1 MSEKISNKEVGAH
14 EIQTS
19 PEVHEKIEIKN
30 EIKNES
36 ERASTRQ
43 EHVENLSNKVEQAGA
58 ESSDDIRDR
67 FNSEE
72 DKSIKHVFTD
82 RHSKKGSR
90 DTYMYQ
96 IRAHLQ
102 GPSQTFSYLINN
114 KSVDK
119 ASEAIGKT
127 LFRPSGI
134 LAGAIVTLLGSIY
147 YLVITHSTG
156 FKYNFYVATLMFVG
170 GFVTGLILEA
180 IYRLFAGKK
189 D

>member
-1 MSEKISNKEVGAH
+1 MVSQYEYPVKMSHSYTVHIDYTQFREYLVENDDAGPWGDTYFHEVFD
-14 EIQTS
+14 EYVEDNS
-19 PEVHEKIEIKN
+19 IEIEYKYGDYKDGKTTILWRLAA
-30 EIKNES
+30 EEGKG
-36 ERASTRQ
+36 
-43 EHVENLSNKVEQAGA
+43 KVYKVRYG
-58 ESSDDIRDR
+58 
-67 FNSEE
+67 
-72 DKSIKHVFTD
+72 
-82 RHSKKGSR
+82 GS
-90 DTYMYQ
+90 
-96 IRAHLQ
+96 
-102 GPSQTFSYLINN
+102 SQTFSYLINN